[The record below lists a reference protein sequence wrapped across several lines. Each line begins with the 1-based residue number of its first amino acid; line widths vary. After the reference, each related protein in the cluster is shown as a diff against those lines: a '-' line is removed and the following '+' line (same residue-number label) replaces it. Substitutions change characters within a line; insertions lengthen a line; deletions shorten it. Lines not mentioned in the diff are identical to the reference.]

1 MLPTS
6 RKSNRRRNSRFAAR
20 RQRPTG
26 TGGSALIRFRRN
38 RELMAREL
46 VVLALWGGLAL
57 LLGSL
62 AGTLWRVAEV
72 HLVDRGRATQLALP
86 TLAILAGLGCLWRA
100 RRALREFLDIRREQA
115 GLTERLRDPGQD
127 DLPPA

>member
-6 RKSNRRRNSRFAAR
+6 RKSGRRRNSRFAAR

-26 TGGSALIRFRRN
+26 SGGASLIRFRRN

-46 VVLALWGGLAL
+46 IVLVLWGGLAL

-72 HLVDRGRATQLALP
+72 HLADRGRATQIALP
-86 TLAILAGLGCLWRA
+86 LLAILAGIGCLWRA
-100 RRALREFLDIRREQA
+100 RRALQEFLDIRREQA
-115 GLTERLRDPGQD
+115 ALTEKLRDPGQD
-127 DLPPA
+127 ELPPT